1 MSHTVCN
8 LNLSCDFWQFNIWAS
23 LANGDVFEHSLG
35 GGRCLKLTVVAV
47 CCKWRGGRIHVFEV
61 TRVTQQ
67 VSVQRIAA
75 VTLLVIQL
83 YMTVLREE
91 IHIHITLTS
100 FSIVRYVQIFVNN
113 TSRHACLKRCFLFFK
128 NESFFTCSN
137 HWEWH

>member
-1 MSHTVCN
+1 M
-8 LNLSCDFWQFNIWAS
+8 
-23 LANGDVFEHSLG
+23 
-35 GGRCLKLTVVAV
+35 
-47 CCKWRGGRIHVFEV
+47 FEV

-113 TSRHACLKRCFLFFK
+113 TCRGMHALKGVFYFSRTKVSLLALTIGNDIKLAQMRLLLLPLSSKLNSPHSDNTARGSPCPWKPL
-128 NESFFTCSN
+128 
-137 HWEWH
+137 EWFHLIPMRVKKQ